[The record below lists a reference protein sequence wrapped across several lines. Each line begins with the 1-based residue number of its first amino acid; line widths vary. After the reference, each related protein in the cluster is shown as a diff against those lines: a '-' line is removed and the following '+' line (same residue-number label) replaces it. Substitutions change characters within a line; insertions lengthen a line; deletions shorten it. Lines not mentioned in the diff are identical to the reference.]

1 MLKCKPGVANR
12 NAASTFKL
20 HLSNCNS
27 QTATFKPQPATLKK
41 FKKNQKS
48 LEHLEAWIP
57 QRCFGARVDFPG
69 VLWGPRGS
77 PEVFWGRRGSSKG
90 ATRSSVLETGLP
102 YLIIPNVTL
111 EQFHNALEEW
121 AESMMPE
128 NVPLVS
134 DIWER
139 RLAVVKL
146 LGTTIES

>member
-1 MLKCKPGVANR
+1 MSLELLESLELQK
-12 NAASTFKL
+12 
-20 HLSNCNS
+20 H
-27 QTATFKPQPATLKK
+27 
-41 FKKNQKS
+41 QKS

-102 YLIIPNVTL
+102 YLVIPNVTL